1 MFLKQGQKRGPS
13 LRAIRRVMNQIEGPV
28 FSVTFSQNE
37 QKKYARPEA
46 VIVDSR
52 DSRGAVDSRI
62 RFTGSIHDKF
72 LTEVDSRSI
81 HFEIR

>member
-1 MFLKQGQKRGPS
+1 MLEQELAGWQIAIPGRLSGGAGGVVVS
-13 LRAIRRVMNQIEGPV
+13 L
-28 FSVTFSQNE
+28 
-37 QKKYARPEA
+37 
-46 VIVDSR
+46 

-62 RFTGSIHDKF
+62 RFTGSIHGKI